1 MSTNDAKTQLNCCA
15 EQGASATGGGMEK
28 ATGKQGCTW
37 SKYATVLGLAVFFA
51 FNFVIL
57 LWQPLSKVKPESLP
71 SAHTWTY
78 WATKEFLTQPKSPDV
93 VICGSSVL
101 MHPIAR
107 VEAVHK
113 NKNLDYVLDHQ
124 STYFADKLGQAIG
137 QEGLSCFSFA
147 LPGSMI
153 SDNFMVV
160 RGLLT
165 GPRKPSVIVLG
176 LTLRDFIDSGVTCPG
191 ATPPFRY
198 LKRYANIDDVVD
210 LAMPQV
216 WQRFDY
222 WLGKLIYL
230 NGKKMDLQTLLADQT
245 KNFLEP
251 IYKKQF
257 APCRLV
263 EMDPTRNTA
272 SNLRG
277 EIEPGMMIVGP
288 HEAPSYLDNTAE
300 YRKRYKRNDPKMFE
314 IQSTFLEKIL
324 AEAKENGVRVIMV
337 NVPVTEQN
345 HTLMP
350 TGAFEK
356 YQGRVKE
363 LASKWGVEYFDP
375 ANNVQFVQADFYDSV
390 HMNADGGKKL
400 LDQFVSAVQNDS
412 RSLAALSQRASIAD
426 KLKSAGTSM

>member
-1 MSTNDAKTQLNCCA
+1 MSAVDTKTELKKCGEPQNIGAKPT
-15 EQGASATGGGMEK
+15 GAF
-28 ATGKQGCTW
+28 
-37 SKYATVLGLAVFFA
+37 SKYATLTGIALFFA
-51 FNFVIL
+51 FNFVL
-57 LWQPLSKVKPESLP
+57 LAWQPLSKVKPESLP

-78 WATKEFLTQPKSPDV
+78 WATREFLAQKQAPDM

-124 STYFADKLGQAIG
+124 STYFADKVEHVTGQKD
-137 QEGLSCFSFA
+137 LSCFSFA

-153 SDNFMVV
+153 SDNFMVM

-165 GPRKPSVIVLG
+165 GPRKPSVVVLG

-198 LKRYANIDDVVD
+198 LKRYANIDDVVH
-210 LAMPQV
+210 LAMPQI

-222 WLGKLIYL
+222 WLGKLVYV
-230 NGKKMDLQTLLADQT
+230 NGKKMDMQTLLSEEV
-245 KNFLEP
+245 KNVLDP

-257 APCRLV
+257 AECRLV
-263 EMDPTRNTA
+263 EMDPTRNTP

-288 HEAPSYLDNTAE
+288 HEAASYLDNTAE

-314 IQSTFLEKIL
+314 IQSSFLEKLL
-324 AEAKENGVRVIMV
+324 AEAKANDVRVIMV
-337 NVPVTEQN
+337 NVPVSDQN

-350 TGAFEK
+350 AGAYEK
-356 YQGRVKE
+356 Y
-363 LASKWGVEYFDP
+363 LARTKDLATKWGVQYFDP
-375 ANNVQFVQADFYDSV
+375 SNNVQFVQSDFYDSV
-390 HMNADGGKKL
+390 HMNATGGKKL
-400 LDQFVSAVQNDS
+400 LDQFAVAVQADP
-412 RSLAALSQRASIAD
+412 RSVAALSSRSSLAEKTKA
-426 KLKSAGTSM
+426 ANPM

>member
-1 MSTNDAKTQLNCCA
+1 MSKNDTNNELNKCA
-15 EQGASATGGGMEK
+15 AEDMRSGSALAASAGNSKWAWT
-28 ATGKQGCTW
+28 
-37 SKYATVLGLAVFFA
+37 KYATLVGVAIFFA
-51 FNFVIL
+51 FNFVLL
-57 LWQPLSKVKPESLP
+57 LWQPLNKVKPEALP

-78 WATKEFLTQPKSPDV
+78 WAAREFLSQQKPSDI

-124 STYFADKLGQAIG
+124 STYFADALGKSIG
-137 QEGLSCFSFA
+137 QQNLSCFSFA

-153 SDNFMVV
+153 SDNFMVM

-165 GPRKPSVIVLG
+165 GAHKPSVVVLG

-198 LKRYANIDDVVD
+198 LKRYANIDDVID
-210 LAMPQV
+210 LAMPQI

-222 WLGKLIYL
+222 WLGKLVYV
-230 NGKKMDLQTLLADQT
+230 NGKKMDMQTLLSEQVKSILDPV
-245 KNFLEP
+245 F
-251 IYKKQF
+251 KKEF
-257 APCRLV
+257 GPCRLV
-263 EMDPTRNTA
+263 EMDPTRNTP

-288 HEAPSYLDNTAE
+288 HEAASYLDNTAE
-300 YRKRYKRNDPKMFE
+300 YRKRYRRNDPKMFE
-314 IQSTFLEKIL
+314 IQSSFLEKLL
-324 AEAKENGVRVIMV
+324 AEAKANDVRVIMV
-337 NVPVTEQN
+337 NVPVSEQN

-350 TGAFEK
+350 AGAYEK
-356 YQGRVKE
+356 YQSRVKD

-375 ANNVQFVQADFYDSV
+375 SNNVQFVQSDFYDSV

-400 LDQFVSAVQNDS
+400 LDQFVLAVRGDS
-412 RSLAALSQRASIAD
+412 RSLAALAARSTVANKAVLTD
-426 KLKSAGTSM
+426 KAM

>member
-1 MSTNDAKTQLNCCA
+1 MQ
-15 EQGASATGGGMEK
+15 ASDTTKKALKQAAGESGCSALDSKKGGGI
-28 ATGKQGCTW
+28 
-37 SKYATVLGLAVFFA
+37 SKYATLLGVALFFS
-51 FNFVIL
+51 FNFILL
-57 LWQPLSKVKPESLP
+57 LWQPLSKVKPETLP

-78 WATKEFLTQPKSPDV
+78 WATKEFLSQAKPSDI

-124 STYFADKLGQAIG
+124 STYFADMVGAAIG
-137 QEGLSCFSFA
+137 QQNLSCFSFA

-153 SDNFMVV
+153 SDNFMVM

-165 GPRKPSVIVLG
+165 GPRKPAVVVVG

-198 LKRYANIDDVVD
+198 LKRYASIDDVVD

-222 WLGKLIYL
+222 WLGKLVYL
-230 NGKKMDLQTLLADQT
+230 NGKKMDMQTLLSEQVKTCLDPV
-245 KNFLEP
+245 F
-251 IYKKQF
+251 KKEF
-257 APCRLV
+257 GPCRLV
-263 EMDPTRNTA
+263 EMDPTRNTP

-288 HEAPSYLDNTAE
+288 HEAASYLDNTAE

-314 IQSTFLEKIL
+314 IQSTFLEKLL
-324 AEAKENGVRVIMV
+324 AEAQANSVRVV
-337 NVPVTEQN
+337 LANVPVSAQN

-350 TGAFEK
+350 PGAYEK
-356 YQGRVKE
+356 YQARVKD
-363 LASKWGVEYFDP
+363 LASKWNVEYFDP
-375 ANNVQFVQADFYDSV
+375 GNNVQFVQTDFYDSV
-390 HMNADGGKKL
+390 HMNAAGGKKL
-400 LDQFVSAVQNDS
+400 LDQFVLAVQSDP
-412 RSLAALSQRASIAD
+412 RSLAALSTCSALAD
-426 KLKSAGTSM
+426 KARTKSRPM

>member
-1 MSTNDAKTQLNCCA
+1 MSNNDAKTELNGCT
-15 EQGASATGGGMEK
+15 EHGASVLDISIDKPGRKSGLAWNK
-28 ATGKQGCTW
+28 HA
-37 SKYATVLGLAVFFA
+37 AVLGLFAFFA

-78 WATKEFLTQPKSPDV
+78 WATKEFLAQQKAPDV

-137 QEGLSCFSFA
+137 QKGLSCFSFA

-251 IYKKQF
+251 IYKKHF

-288 HEAPSYLDNTAE
+288 HEAASYLDNTAE

-324 AEAKENGVRVIMV
+324 SEAKENGVRVILV

-350 TGAFEK
+350 PGAFQK
-356 YQGRVKE
+356 YQDRAKE
-363 LASKWGVEYFDP
+363 LARKWGIEYFDP
-375 ANNVQFVQADFYDSV
+375 ADNVQFIQADFYDSV

-400 LDQFVSAVQNDS
+400 LDEFVTAVQGDS
-412 RSLAALSQRASIAD
+412 HSVAALSQRASIAD
-426 KLKSAGTSM
+426 KQNSAGTSM